1 MEGSIT
7 NTCALNELIALPAS
21 SYGHHFV
28 SCPLLNLMEKRKKRG
43 KEEDK
48 EEGAGGRNKRKV
60 CQDYKTAGE

>member
-28 SCPLLNLMEKRKKRG
+28 SCPLIKSHGEK
-43 KEEDK
+43 KEERK
-48 EEGAGGRNKRKV
+48 GGRQGRRSEGRNKRKV